1 MATDQDLA
9 GVAIVGMAGVFPGA
23 SDVDQLWDNV
33 VNGRDAITEVSADR
47 WDPVYYDPTHPSMDR
62 FYCRRGGFIDTQAVL
77 DPAALGVMPAAVDHA
92 EPDQMLSLALA
103 ARAVADAGSEM
114 VERARERVGVIVGR
128 GGYLTPGLARLDQ
141 RVRMS
146 EQLVT

>member
-1 MATDQDLA
+1 MATDQELV

-23 SDVDQLWDNV
+23 SDVDQLWDNIV
-33 VNGRDAITEVSADR
+33 SGRDAITEVSADR

-92 EPDQMLSLALA
+92 EPDQI
-103 ARAVADAGSEM
+103 
-114 VERARERVGVIVGR
+114 VGVDNAGPNLGGGLRIYTTR
-128 GGYLTPGLARLDQ
+128 GTVRTGPHIRNRVDLKAEIQRLVDS
-141 RVRMS
+141 RS
-146 EQLVT
+146 